1 MTRKKTLPGDDGK
14 KTLPGDDAKWIA
26 GSSPAMTRKN
36 KMPGRTIKQS
46 IANFLTKKT
55 GCFQP
60 VFLFFTNQLFIL

>member
-1 MTRKKTLPGDDGK
+1 MIDFDPRVKPGDDGK
-14 KTLPGDDAKWIA
+14 KTL
-26 GSSPAMTRKN
+26 
-36 KMPGRTIKQS
+36 PGRTIKQS